1 MAGSIASFHQ
11 ILESK
16 LSTFAIKNG
25 QVILCADTGNLYIDT
40 SATERVQ
47 TSVNII
53 SLATEAA
60 REALL
65 TPISGKFYCCM
76 DSGKM
81 YTYTDT
87 WVSISKPAVNL
98 RNVMLLKTGWTTVS
112 ANNHTYTITDAS
124 IKSFHVGMLEPE
136 LSIIDLFT
144 TYGISIAS
152 IGNGSLV
159 IKATSKPA
167 YDLWCNINLI

>member
-11 ILESK
+11 ILESN

-25 QVILCADTGNLYIDT
+25 QVILCEDTGNLYIDS
-40 SATERVQ
+40 SATERIQ
-47 TSVNII
+47 TSVNITT
-53 SLATEAA
+53 LATEAA

-65 TPISGKFYCCM
+65 TPISGRFYCCV
-76 DSGKM
+76 DSGRL
-81 YTYTDT
+81 YIYTDT
-87 WVSISKPAVNL
+87 WISVSKSPTSL

-112 ANNHTYTITDAS
+112 ANNHTYTVTDAG
-124 IKSFHVGMLEPE
+124 IKPFHVGILEPE